1 MLPDF
6 AATVGA
12 LAATV
17 AERERGA
24 TGSVQ
29 GARDF
34 VLASFAAM
42 PVYLRPPLRA
52 ATLFFDLW
60 AVPRRGRLF
69 HRLPPRQRRAQMEAW
84 ETGPAR
90 MLIRFYVSLVLVS
103 LWHD

>member
-17 AERERGA
+17 AEREQSA
-24 TGSVQ
+24 TGSPQ
-29 GARDF
+29 TARDF

-42 PVYLRPPLRA
+42 PFYLRSPLRA
-52 ATLFFDLW
+52 ATLIFDLW
-60 AVPRRGRLF
+60 PLFRRGRPF
-69 HRLPPRQRRAQMEAW
+69 HALPPAQRRAQMQAW
-84 ETGPAR
+84 EAGPAR
-90 MLIRFYVSLVLVS
+90 MLMRFYVSLSLVS